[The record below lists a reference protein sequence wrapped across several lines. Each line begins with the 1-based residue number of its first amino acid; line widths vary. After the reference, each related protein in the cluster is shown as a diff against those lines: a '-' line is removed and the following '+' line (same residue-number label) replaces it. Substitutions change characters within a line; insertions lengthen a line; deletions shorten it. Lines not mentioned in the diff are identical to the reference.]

1 MCLGFAA
8 QIHCET
14 MGDSQSWCFWEQG
27 WHCQEPV
34 GMWVVTKPHVTSMCM
49 DMTLQEILE
58 SCLAC
63 AYFSGQQKQG
73 INALPLS
80 KMRNLNKEV
89 LLDWRLGK
97 ILPVDFAAKL
107 LVTQWLIPKLWKQ
120 LFLAAIKASKF
131 HQELVGLMVF
141 LRIAVTWRGNSHT
154 SLWNNTPSGNHKE
167 VKVEKIYWKCWF
179 LLQQA
184 LLVVEFLV
192 LNIMVIL
199 VISEC
204 MVTPI
209 VKIRR

>member
-1 MCLGFAA
+1 
-8 QIHCET
+8 
-14 MGDSQSWCFWEQG
+14 MGDSQSWYFWEQG

-89 LLDWRLGK
+89 LLNWRLGK

-107 LVTQWLIPKLWKQ
+107 LVTQWLIPKLRKQ
-120 LFLAAIKASKF
+120 LFLAAIKASQISPGISWAYGIFENCSYVERKF
-131 HQELVGLMVF
+131 
-141 LRIAVTWRGNSHT
+141 T
-154 SLWNNTPSGNHKE
+154 
-167 VKVEKIYWKCWF
+167 Y
-179 LLQQA
+179 
-184 LLVVEFLV
+184 
-192 LNIMVIL
+192 IL
-199 VISEC
+199 VKQYPEWKS
-204 MVTPI
+204 
-209 VKIRR
+209 